1 MVQYLPL
8 TYYTYNIQN
17 YYASIVASILFFIF
31 YSILFVALKYEVY
44 NKQDYCDPM
53 FYYGKACRND
63 IANKIQQNEDLL
75 KVKKKFYS
83 NVKTLTDASGAT
95 TQDKANIELAGQTV
109 NANLSENKE
118 FTKNTI
124 EQIQEIT
131 NVLNMASSKYLGNLQ
146 SLLSSTQ
153 NQSNSALQQIQG
165 LLNNVQD
172 QIKQTVIDPALARY
186 TDPLQKLYKSLSDIK
201 PAGM

>member
-17 YYASIVASILFFIF
+17 YYASIAASILFFIF

>member
-95 TQDKANIELAGQTV
+95 TKDKANIELAGQTV